1 MSELSGPAAGKMRRC
16 SEWVGR
22 FPEPPILRNPSI
34 RFGFGRKANSRL
46 RQGTGPGHLHGEAVI
61 VSVNQA
67 IIRIAHVGP

>member
-1 MSELSGPAAGKMRRC
+1 
-16 SEWVGR
+16 
-22 FPEPPILRNPSI
+22 
-34 RFGFGRKANSRL
+34 L